1 MAFLVTKHDSRNM
14 FMKSKMLLQQIK
26 KKIQHSPEPC
36 FDAFTCTVVEQLY
49 YTSLTCD
56 IAVKGHFIH

>member
-1 MAFLVTKHDSRNM
+1 M